1 MIRGRACGRARARRP
16 RARARA
22 EAALCRSA
30 SLSARRRRPAA
41 RRAQEADQNSDGV
54 LQLEEFLSL
63 AQAYIA
69 KLPSIEQVEAADV
82 RIAFGNGP
90 SGVDIDVVDDELVV
104 IACRGDAH
112 VAGVRPGFVLAEI
125 AGQLV
130 APGTT
135 LAEFGEKLTDLK
147 RPFVVGFRKPA
158 HGGALLPAFVGGMP
172 AFVVAAAAVC
182 SCGLASSPDVPSDD
196 APADYVPGQSKFE
209 LVFPQESLCGMTS
222 PDAPADG
229 GPVPFPEHCLGYD
242 L

>member
-1 MIRGRACGRARARRP
+1 M
-16 RARARA
+16 
-22 EAALCRSA
+22 
-30 SLSARRRRPAA
+30 
-41 RRAQEADQNSDGV
+41 

-112 VAGVRPGFVLAEI
+112 VAGVRPGFVLSEI

-209 LVFPQESLCGMTS
+209 LVFPQDSLCGMTS

>member
-1 MIRGRACGRARARRP
+1 MHPRSHHGAWGCSRARRFLFPCGGASERAARATTP
-16 RARARA
+16 RA
-22 EAALCRSA
+22 
-30 SLSARRRRPAA
+30 
-41 RRAQEADQNSDGV
+41 RAQEADQNCDGV
-54 LQLEEFLSL
+54 LQVEEFLSL

-90 SGVDIDVVDDELVV
+90 SGVDIDMVDDELVV